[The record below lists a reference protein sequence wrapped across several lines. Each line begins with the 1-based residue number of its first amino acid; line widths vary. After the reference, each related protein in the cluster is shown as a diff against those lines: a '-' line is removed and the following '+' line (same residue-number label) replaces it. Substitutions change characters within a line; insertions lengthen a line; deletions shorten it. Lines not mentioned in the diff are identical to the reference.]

1 MSDIDSNFFDRFPN
15 WLRWVLLPVAVVAA
29 YIIVTAVIGIIL
41 WITRSFIGATDS
53 SWMAWGH
60 YYVVQP
66 GISCY
71 ATVLAGSYCAPSK
84 KFVTS
89 LILGILF
96 TVLNGMGIMSMTAL
110 GFDFAMFT
118 ALIFGIIGAGTAVFQ
133 VKKETI

>member
-1 MSDIDSNFFDRFPN
+1 MNSNFFDRFPK
-15 WLRWVLLPVAVVAA
+15 WLRWMLLPVAVVAA
-29 YIIVTAVIGIIL
+29 YIISTAVIGVIL
-41 WITRSFIGATDS
+41 WLTRGFIGATDD

-60 YYVVQP
+60 YYVIQP

-84 KFVTS
+84 KFATS

-96 TVLNGMGIMSMTAL
+96 AVLNGMGIMSMTTL

-118 ALIFGIIGAGTAVFQ
+118 ALIFGIIGAGIAVYQ
-133 VKKETI
+133 VKEETVEL